1 MAKAVVFFAEGTEEC
16 EALLVVDLLRRAKVE
31 VLVAS
36 ASGSRE
42 ILSSHKV
49 HITADAL
56 AEEVDYSDVDLVVL
70 PGGIPGTPNLAA
82 NKTVTDTCVAFAKAG
97 KKVAAICAA
106 PSVLAALGLLEGK
119 NATAHAAFQDK
130 LAGAHVLDTE
140 VVVDGNITT
149 SYGLGSAIP
158 FAGAGAPAGRRSRSR
173 PHPQCHRLPA
183 LRGGDYMRFV
193 TCRLPD
199 GMEDP
204 AILSQ
209 DGTQVWPLSWLGL
222 SYETLSDAIPFLTP
236 QVRFGL
242 HLAISGIPAL
252 LVEAVTLQSPIPCPA
267 QDVICLGINY
277 MAHSDEAEKYSA
289 DAFSTQHQDAIY
301 FSKRVSRAVPDGGF
315 IEAHTD
321 LVQKLDYECELAVVL
336 GKDAKDVP
344 AGQTKDYVFGYT
356 ILNDVSARDVQT
368 AHKQWYFGKS
378 LDGFTPMGPC
388 IVTADEFDT
397 YPPALPIRSRVNG
410 ELRQDSNTKLQIF
423 DIDHVIHELSQG
435 MTLKAGTI
443 IATGTPAGVGMGM
456 DPPQFLHPGD
466 TVQCEIEGIGTL
478 TNTVR

>member
-1 MAKAVVFFAEGTEEC
+1 
-16 EALLVVDLLRRAKVE
+16 
-31 VLVAS
+31 
-36 ASGSRE
+36 
-42 ILSSHKV
+42 
-49 HITADAL
+49 
-56 AEEVDYSDVDLVVL
+56 
-70 PGGIPGTPNLAA
+70 
-82 NKTVTDTCVAFAKAG
+82 
-97 KKVAAICAA
+97 
-106 PSVLAALGLLEGK
+106 
-119 NATAHAAFQDK
+119 
-130 LAGAHVLDTE
+130 
-140 VVVDGNITT
+140 
-149 SYGLGSAIP
+149 
-158 FAGAGAPAGRRSRSR
+158 
-173 PHPQCHRLPA
+173 
-183 LRGGDYMRFV
+183 MRFV

-199 GMEDP
+199 GVEDP

-242 HLAISGIPAL
+242 QLAISGIPAL
-252 LVEAVTLQSPIPCPA
+252 PVEAVTLQSPIPCPA
-267 QDVICLGINY
+267 QDVVCLGINY

-378 LDGFTPMGPC
+378 LDGFTPMGPVL
-388 IVTADEFDT
+388 VTADEIA
-397 YPPALPIRSRVNG
+397 YPPALEITSRVNG
-410 ELRQDSNTKLQIF
+410 ELRQKSNTALLITSIGQILE
-423 DIDHVIHELSQG
+423 ELTGG
-435 MTLKAGTI
+435 MTLLPGTI
-443 IATGTPAGVGMGM
+443 IATGTPAGVGMGF
-456 DPPQFLHPGD
+456 DPPRFLQSGD
-466 TVQCEIEGIGTL
+466 TVECAIEGIGTL
-478 TNTVR
+478 CSTVI

>member
-1 MAKAVVFFAEGTEEC
+1 M
-16 EALLVVDLLRRAKVE
+16 
-31 VLVAS
+31 
-36 ASGSRE
+36 
-42 ILSSHKV
+42 
-49 HITADAL
+49 
-56 AEEVDYSDVDLVVL
+56 
-70 PGGIPGTPNLAA
+70 
-82 NKTVTDTCVAFAKAG
+82 
-97 KKVAAICAA
+97 
-106 PSVLAALGLLEGK
+106 
-119 NATAHAAFQDK
+119 
-130 LAGAHVLDTE
+130 
-140 VVVDGNITT
+140 
-149 SYGLGSAIP
+149 
-158 FAGAGAPAGRRSRSR
+158 
-173 PHPQCHRLPA
+173 
-183 LRGGDYMRFV
+183 
-193 TCRLPD
+193 
-199 GMEDP
+199 
-204 AILSQ
+204 
-209 DGTQVWPLSWLGL
+209 
-222 SYETLSDAIPFLTP
+222 
-236 QVRFGL
+236 
-242 HLAISGIPAL
+242 
-252 LVEAVTLQSPIPCPA
+252 
-267 QDVICLGINY
+267 
-277 MAHSDEAEKYSA
+277 SDEASLLLPCLCRSLYARRWLAKLVRK
-289 DAFSTQHQDAIY
+289 TNAIVGE
-301 FSKRVSRAVPDGGF
+301 FLVFDIDSFDLRLRAVPDGGF

>member
-1 MAKAVVFFAEGTEEC
+1 
-16 EALLVVDLLRRAKVE
+16 
-31 VLVAS
+31 
-36 ASGSRE
+36 
-42 ILSSHKV
+42 
-49 HITADAL
+49 
-56 AEEVDYSDVDLVVL
+56 
-70 PGGIPGTPNLAA
+70 
-82 NKTVTDTCVAFAKAG
+82 
-97 KKVAAICAA
+97 
-106 PSVLAALGLLEGK
+106 
-119 NATAHAAFQDK
+119 
-130 LAGAHVLDTE
+130 
-140 VVVDGNITT
+140 
-149 SYGLGSAIP
+149 
-158 FAGAGAPAGRRSRSR
+158 
-173 PHPQCHRLPA
+173 
-183 LRGGDYMRFV
+183 MRFV

-199 GMEDP
+199 GVEDP

-242 HLAISGIPAL
+242 QLAISGIPAL
-252 LVEAVTLQSPIPCPA
+252 PVEAVTLQSPIPCPA
-267 QDVICLGINY
+267 QDVVCLGINY

-289 DAFSTQHQDAIY
+289 DAFATQHQDAIY

-388 IVTADEFDT
+388 IVTADEIAF
-397 YPPALPIRSRVNG
+397 PPALAISSSVNG
-410 ELRQDSNTKLQIF
+410 ELRQSSNTSLFLNSIQE
-423 DIDHVIHELSQG
+423 VLEELTAG
-435 MTLKAGTI
+435 MTLLPGTI
-443 IATGTPAGVGMGM
+443 IATGTPAGVGMGF
-456 DPPQFLHPGD
+456 DPPKFLASGD
-466 TVQCEIEGIGTL
+466 VVECTIEGIGTL
-478 TNTVR
+478 RNTVR